1 MTRLRT
7 TPLVKTGS
15 VTKRPGTITESE
27 LRSHVGRE
35 DGFSKEEL
43 DRLWEALEEE
53 RDSDP
58 EEDDD

>member
-1 MTRLRT
+1 M
-7 TPLVKTGS
+7 
-15 VTKRPGTITESE
+15 PGTITESE

-53 RDSDP
+53 QDNDP
-58 EEDDD
+58 EEDD